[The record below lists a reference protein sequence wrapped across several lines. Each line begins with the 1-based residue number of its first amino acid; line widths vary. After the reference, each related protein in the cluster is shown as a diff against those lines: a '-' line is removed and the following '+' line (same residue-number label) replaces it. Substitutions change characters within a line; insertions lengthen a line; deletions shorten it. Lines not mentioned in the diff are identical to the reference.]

1 MIAMTR
7 FLLSKK
13 KLSVNFQIHVTQ
25 ITSMNLFLLFFLNRI
40 KSRMHLLLHKL
51 YYLLSWKRKLNLIKL
66 YNIKVNKLSLSVKT
80 FPNLFL
86 KIITYVRGTSKFFIR
101 CQYRKIYL

>member
-13 KLSVNFQIHVTQ
+13 KTIGEFSNTCNTNYFNEPICP
-25 ITSMNLFLLFFLNRI
+25 FFLNRI

-51 YYLLSWKRKLNLIKL
+51 YYL
-66 YNIKVNKLSLSVKT
+66 
-80 FPNLFL
+80 
-86 KIITYVRGTSKFFIR
+86 
-101 CQYRKIYL
+101 